1 MAFTVAKDRLPQTKQ
16 MFVYHTLRDAI
27 MRCELP
33 PGQRLVTDAIARQLS
48 VSHIPVRE
56 ALQLLQA
63 EGLVEN
69 IAHAGASVAPI
80 SRDSIVETFTV
91 LEGLE
96 LVATRTAAER
106 MSDADRV
113 ALAAIVE
120 EMDEILRSEAH
131 EGWGDLNTQFHRT
144 IARLTAMPLL
154 SDMTERALGQ
164 WDRIRRYF
172 FTSVLEHRII
182 QSQQEHHAIL
192 EAMQRRD
199 TTALEHLI
207 KVHNRGA
214 MAAYAAHLA
223 EQPGVLSVE
232 PGGSAPRGSVG
243 APST

>member
-1 MAFTVAKDRLPQTKQ
+1 MALAVPKDRQPQTKQ

-27 MRCELP
+27 MRCELQ
-33 PGQRLVTDAIARQLS
+33 PGQRLVTDAIARRLS

-96 LVATRTAAER
+96 IVATRTAVER
-106 MSDADRV
+106 MSDADRAV
-113 ALAAIVE
+113 LATIVQ
-120 EMDEILRSEAH
+120 EMDAILRGDAH

-144 IARLTAMPLL
+144 IARVTAMPLL
-154 SDMTERALGQ
+154 YDMTERALGQ

-182 QSQQEHHAIL
+182 QSQHEHHAIL
-192 EAMQRRD
+192 DAMERRD
-199 TTALEHLI
+199 APALEHLI
-207 KVHNRGA
+207 RAHNQGA

-223 EQPGVLSVE
+223 EQS
-232 PGGSAPRGSVG
+232 GGLTDGAGESTPRHRPH
-243 APST
+243 A